1 MNAPD
6 LCDVCGGVPIDE
18 KTVLQTEKYWYR
30 KYGDCSCNDTPS
42 TSRTPEQIATQWE
55 KLGKD
60 TEDQPDEPIGHDY
73 HRELHQYL
81 VEKGEREE

>member
-30 KYGDCSCNDTPS
+30 KYGDCSCNDTPKPK
-42 TSRTPEQIATQWE
+42 RTIEQIEKQWAN
-55 KLGKD
+55 LGK
-60 TEDQPDEPIGHDY
+60 ENSN
-73 HRELHQYL
+73 RE
-81 VEKGEREE
+81 

>member
-30 KYGDCSCNDTPS
+30 KYGDCSCNDTPKPM
-42 TSRTPEQIATQWE
+42 RTIEQIENQWAN
-55 KLGKD
+55 LGK
-60 TEDQPDEPIGHDY
+60 ENSNSE
-73 HRELHQYL
+73 
-81 VEKGEREE
+81 

>member
-30 KYGDCSCNDTPS
+30 KYGDCSCNDTPRPK
-42 TSRTPEQIATQWE
+42 RTIEQIEKQWAN
-55 KLGKD
+55 LGK
-60 TEDQPDEPIGHDY
+60 ENSNSE
-73 HRELHQYL
+73 
-81 VEKGEREE
+81 

>member
-30 KYGDCSCNDTPS
+30 KYGDCSCNDTPKPK
-42 TSRTPEQIATQWE
+42 RTIEQIEKQWAN
-55 KLGKD
+55 LGK
-60 TEDQPDEPIGHDY
+60 ENSNSE
-73 HRELHQYL
+73 
-81 VEKGEREE
+81 